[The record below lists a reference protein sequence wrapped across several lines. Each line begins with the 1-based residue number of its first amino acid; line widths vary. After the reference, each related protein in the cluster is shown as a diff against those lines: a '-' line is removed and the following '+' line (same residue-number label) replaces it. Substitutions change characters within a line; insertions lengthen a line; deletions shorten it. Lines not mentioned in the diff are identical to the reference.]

1 MLCLEIW
8 IFISFLGWF
17 LLLSQYSDYSFIL
30 QRVQSFCPQTR
41 NFIFLK
47 LNLLVWLLDNR
58 NEISVLVI
66 LVSSE
71 CPSHSV
77 WVVWVAWI
85 VSVFEGT
92 YFYQIHWL
100 DQHWGPSPGWD
111 PLSQLLFPLRFVV
124 RFDCG
129 SGHELIIAKF
139 RLKLK
144 KVGETT
150 RLLRYGLN
158 QIPYNYTGIDK

>member
-47 LNLLVWLLDNR
+47 VNLLVGLLDNR
-58 NEISVLVI
+58 NGISLLVI
-66 LVSSE
+66 LINSD
-71 CPSHSV
+71 CPSHSA
-77 WVVWVAWI
+77 WVAWVACV

-100 DQHWGPSPGWD
+100 VQYWGPSPGWD
-111 PLSQLLFPLRFVV
+111 PLSQLFSTQICSQIWLWLRSWTHY
-124 RFDCG
+124 C
-129 SGHELIIAKF
+129 
-139 RLKLK
+139 
-144 KVGETT
+144 
-150 RLLRYGLN
+150 
-158 QIPYNYTGIDK
+158 QIQI